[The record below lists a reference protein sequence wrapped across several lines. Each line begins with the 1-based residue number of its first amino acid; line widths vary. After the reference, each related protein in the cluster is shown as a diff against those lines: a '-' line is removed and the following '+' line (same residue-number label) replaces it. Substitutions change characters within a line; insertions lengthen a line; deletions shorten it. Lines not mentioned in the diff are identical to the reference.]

1 MKIGKWPYILPVV
14 FSLAFLS
21 YLFLSFAGS
30 VSGRG
35 PSKNSADAIVVLTGG
50 TGRVDLGLEFL
61 RKGRGTFLVLS
72 GVDRDADMDSI
83 FLNGVSEGERLK
95 IFLDKNSRSTYE
107 NAIEVR
113 KLMKEKGFDSMLLI
127 TSTYHM
133 KRACYI
139 FKRIMPPDVRIE
151 PYPVESPNFDTKRW
165 WRGRGVFIAGEE
177 FLKYSWYY
185 LRFGF
190 EDIIG
195 LRGLRGFNRG

>member
-14 FSLAFLS
+14 FFLAFLS

-35 PSKNSADAIVVLTGG
+35 PASRQGRGPSKNSADAIVGLAGG

-61 RKGRGTFLVLS
+61 RKGRGAFLVLS

-83 FLNGVSEGERLK
+83 FLNGVSEGERGK

-139 FKRIMPPDVRIE
+139 FKRIMPPDVRID
-151 PYPVESPNFDTKRW
+151 PYPVESPNFDTERW
-165 WRGRGVFIAGEE
+165 WRGRGGFIAGE
-177 FLKYSWYY
+177 
-185 LRFGF
+185 G
-190 EDIIG
+190 
-195 LRGLRGFNRG
+195 